1 MPEMIYRKL
10 GSTGLSVSI
19 VGYGASPLGQE
30 FGSIDPQEGTR
41 AVHYAIE
48 RGINYFDVAPYY
60 GRTLAE
66 TRLGEA
72 LVGHRE
78 KVVIATKVGRYD
90 KDRDTGFDFSAD
102 RVTRSIEE
110 SLRRLQTD
118 TVDIIQIHDVEYARK
133 EQIVDE
139 TLPALRRLQE
149 SGHVRFVGITGYPLY
164 ILREVARA
172 ADVDTILSYCRYNLM
187 DTSMDKVLSPF
198 AEEQGIGLINGS
210 PLHMRVLT
218 DRGAPDWHPAPRRVW
233 ETGRKV
239 AAFCR
244 DRGINVADLAMQ
256 FAMAN
261 ERVATTLVG
270 MSKVRHVDMNVKS
283 VGKRPDLGAL
293 AEVREMIEPVA
304 NICWKEGRPEN
315 DDPSAVEKQS

>member
-1 MPEMIYRKL
+1 
-10 GSTGLSVSI
+10 
-19 VGYGASPLGQE
+19 
-30 FGSIDPQEGTR
+30 
-41 AVHYAIE
+41 
-48 RGINYFDVAPYY
+48 
-60 GRTLAE
+60 
-66 TRLGEA
+66 
-72 LVGHRE
+72 
-78 KVVIATKVGRYD
+78 
-90 KDRDTGFDFSAD
+90 
-102 RVTRSIEE
+102 
-110 SLRRLQTD
+110 
-118 TVDIIQIHDVEYARK
+118 
-133 EQIVDE
+133 
-139 TLPALRRLQE
+139 
-149 SGHVRFVGITGYPLY
+149 
-164 ILREVARA
+164 
-172 ADVDTILSYCRYNLM
+172 
-187 DTSMDKVLSPF
+187 MDKVLSAF